1 MRPAGTSTSPG
12 GPVVPGFQ
20 PAVDQLWDL
29 QDQVPQSPVLLGG
42 PLDVGSGETVPSFV
56 RFPQILKFSGVG
68 VTGNDKEGVGKVVG
82 ETNAHFPLPPST
94 QSTSK
99 MSLGFERELGTKI
112 GKALNLN
119 EVCRIGIDDPLN
131 FESRPREN
139 WQLFVDIV
147 GPWCKQWDRISPLG
161 TAPN

>member
-1 MRPAGTSTSPG
+1 M
-12 GPVVPGFQ
+12 PGFQ

-68 VTGNDKEGVGKVVG
+68 VTGNDMEGGGGWVG

-131 FESRPREN
+131 FESNPGEN

-147 GPWCKQWDRISPLG
+147 GSRCKQWDRISPLG

>member
-1 MRPAGTSTSPG
+1 M
-12 GPVVPGFQ
+12 
-20 PAVDQLWDL
+20 DL
-29 QDQVPQSPVLLGG
+29 GK
-42 PLDVGSGETVPSFV
+42 TVPSFV
-56 RFPQILKFSGVG
+56 RFPQIPKFSGVG
-68 VTGNDKEGVGKVVG
+68 VTGNDMEGVGRFVG

-119 EVCRIGIDDPLN
+119 KVCRIGIDDPLN
-131 FESRPREN
+131 FESNPGKN
-139 WQLFVDIV
+139 WQLFVDTV
-147 GPWCKQWDRISPLG
+147 GTWCKQWDRISPLG

>member
-1 MRPAGTSTSPG
+1 MGR
-12 GPVVPGFQ
+12 
-20 PAVDQLWDL
+20 
-29 QDQVPQSPVLLGG
+29 
-42 PLDVGSGETVPSFV
+42 FV
-56 RFPQILKFSGVG
+56 
-68 VTGNDKEGVGKVVG
+68 E

-99 MSLGFERELGTKI
+99 MSLGFEREHGTKI

-131 FESRPREN
+131 FESNPGKN
-139 WQLFVDIV
+139 WQLFVDTV
-147 GPWCKQWDRISPLG
+147 GTWCKQWDRISPLG

>member
-1 MRPAGTSTSPG
+1 M
-12 GPVVPGFQ
+12 
-20 PAVDQLWDL
+20 
-29 QDQVPQSPVLLGG
+29 
-42 PLDVGSGETVPSFV
+42 E
-56 RFPQILKFSGVG
+56 
-68 VTGNDKEGVGKVVG
+68 KVVG

-119 EVCRIGIDDPLN
+119 EVFRIGIDDPLN

-147 GPWCKQWDRISPLG
+147 GTWCKQWDRISPLG

>member
-1 MRPAGTSTSPG
+1 MTWR
-12 GPVVPGFQ
+12 
-20 PAVDQLWDL
+20 
-29 QDQVPQSPVLLGG
+29 
-42 PLDVGSGETVPSFV
+42 
-56 RFPQILKFSGVG
+56 GV
-68 VTGNDKEGVGKVVG
+68 EKVVG

-99 MSLGFERELGTKI
+99 MSLGFERELGAKI

-147 GPWCKQWDRISPLG
+147 GTWCKQWDRISPLG

>member
-1 MRPAGTSTSPG
+1 MGR
-12 GPVVPGFQ
+12 
-20 PAVDQLWDL
+20 
-29 QDQVPQSPVLLGG
+29 
-42 PLDVGSGETVPSFV
+42 
-56 RFPQILKFSGVG
+56 
-68 VTGNDKEGVGKVVG
+68 VVG

-119 EVCRIGIDDPLN
+119 EVFRIGIDDPLN
-131 FESRPREN
+131 FESNPREN

-147 GPWCKQWDRISPLG
+147 GTWCKQWDRFSPLG